1 MATTYQG
8 EERRRQNGG
17 WKGPERRSRF
27 APSAGG
33 QLLEEG
39 EAPSGPTGRIED
51 NPNEFTSDGGKGT
64 NTPNEWT
71 EQRNRSTIGTPGVD
85 DRETREHDEADPE
98 TGGTGD
104 EGGAATLGG
113 GVFEGQGSEEDAPSH
128 GDWTRHSTGAT
139 SGARGHEGIDFPGEN
154 TWGEEEAE
162 RERKE

>member
-1 MATTYQG
+1 MAATYGG
-8 EERRRQNGG
+8 EERRRENGG
-17 WKGPERRSRF
+17 WTGAERRSRF

-39 EAPSGPTGRIED
+39 ETPSGPIGRVED
-51 NPNEFTSDGGKGT
+51 NANEFTSDGGEGT
-64 NTPNEWT
+64 GTPNAWT
-71 EQRNRSTIGTPGVD
+71 AHRNQSTIGTPGVD
-85 DRETREHDEADPE
+85 DRETREPDEADPR

-113 GVFEGQGSEEDAPSH
+113 GVFEGQGSEEDAPRY
-128 GDWTRHSTGAT
+128 GDWTRHSTGTT
-139 SGARGHEGIDFPGEN
+139 SGARGHEGVDFPGEN

>member
-1 MATTYQG
+1 MPGYTG
-8 EERRRQNGG
+8 RERRRDGREWN
-17 WKGPERRSRF
+17 GPERRI
-27 APSAGG
+27 APSGAS

-39 EAPSGPTGRIED
+39 DLPSGPAGTWED
-51 NPNEFTSDGGKGT
+51 NVNEFTSDGGAGT

-71 EQRNRSTIGTPGVD
+71 AARNRSTIGTPGAD
-85 DRETREHDEADPE
+85 DRETREPDEADPE

-104 EGGAATLGG
+104 EGGASTTGG
-113 GVFEGQGSEEDAPSH
+113 GVFEGQGNEEDAPRY

-139 SGARGHEGIDFPGEN
+139 SGARGHEGIDFPDEN